1 MEKSYQTTLPISW
14 EACMQD
20 KKQQLE
26 RDMEKLIG
34 SKLGKK
40 YIKALYYPAHLTY
53 MQSISYQ
60 AGWVTSWIKIAERNS
75 HNLMASGPITLR
87 QIEGKKC

>member
-40 YIKALYYPAHLTY
+40 YIKAL
-53 MQSISYQ
+53 
-60 AGWVTSWIKIAERNS
+60 
-75 HNLMASGPITLR
+75 
-87 QIEGKKC
+87 